1 MIRYIRQYPVSICI
15 ILAVY
20 DSLHQTISGIYLHHP
35 GGYLLVFLQA
45 TPDGHWLHPRHGQ
58 GGACVH
64 VLRLVGHV
72 VAGVHTRTPED
83 TRSLVARLDRRPALP
98 RPV

>member
-15 ILAVY
+15 ILAV
-20 DSLHQTISGIYLHHP
+20 IYLSFFKP
-35 GGYLLVFLQA
+35 PQTDIGY
-45 TPDGHWLHPRHGQ
+45 
-58 GGACVH
+58 
-64 VLRLVGHV
+64 V

>member
-15 ILAVY
+15 ILAV
-20 DSLHQTISGIYLHHP
+20 IYLSFFKP
-35 GGYLLVFLQA
+35 PQTDIGFVFLQA

>member
-15 ILAVY
+15 IL
-20 DSLHQTISGIYLHHP
+20 
-35 GGYLLVFLQA
+35 
-45 TPDGHWLHPRHGQ
+45 DGHWLHPRHGQ